1 MDDETAEIEL
11 LEQNLNKTRQISQR
25 MTSILNSFDT
35 RLVKLEKSILPLY
48 TSTQRLNKRAS
59 NIDKALLKIDELA
72 SNQEGSAVEEGI
84 ILRGPQP
91 GQLDVY
97 KDALERLNA
106 AIAFQSASQDT
117 ARLVETGAKKL
128 AQLYTKLVA
137 EGSSGSVV
145 STFPSPLLLELVAFL
160 HAARGYADMRGQWSR
175 KGLEAKAPLLQ
186 DSSDPIPA
194 GIEFGQWVEELVV
207 VAEDEGRLLDDLS
220 PLPATPISSFLHN
233 PLLSLLSDNFLS
245 LVNFIKRALHTH
257 AFMALSAYEYMISL
271 QSKCEVVFAGRSEF
285 KDGLQSLRNVCLRS
299 FPEFLVDL
307 KIPKDPGGTVL
318 AECILST
325 VKYLETLPEV
335 QSAAGLALATL
346 GDGNWKMGD
355 GKQVGKKVDTNV
367 SERTLLEHYAHDV
380 VTTAVAT
387 LNNLARLP
395 KRIQNPLLTSTFVLN
410 NICYLRS
417 HLIGSSGLLSKPT
430 QEVMQSNF
438 RMAKATYFDASY
450 SALLNSLR
458 EQGTGKAAVKERA
471 ARFYDSLDEVVE
483 RHRGLGVLEDDD
495 LGRRELAD
503 EVVKLVIP
511 SLERFISKHREREFS
526 KNPTKYI
533 RLSVEEVD
541 SRLRS
546 VYR

>member
-1 MDDETAEIEL
+1 M
-11 LEQNLNKTRQISQR
+11 
-25 MTSILNSFDT
+25 
-35 RLVKLEKSILPLY
+35 
-48 TSTQRLNKRAS
+48 NKRAS
-59 NIDKALLKIDELA
+59 SGYPLHAIYFRLIPPDIDKALLKIDELA

-160 HAARGYADMRGQWSR
+160 RTLPLPATHPSHPAAPSIQSALKDAARGYADMRGQWSR

-526 KNPTKYI
+526 KSKCNVYI
-533 RLSVEEVD
+533 GWA
-541 SRLRS
+541 
-546 VYR
+546 YG